1 MLIDDWARRW
11 GIPLIAIMDL
21 KLRMGLL
28 NTDPKP
34 IVGESEAA
42 IQAKIRLE
50 ATKKGWR
57 VWRNNVGA
65 LYDADGGF
73 IRFGLANDSKAMNDR
88 IKSPDLIGIRPLVIT
103 SDMIGRT
110 IGQFIG
116 LEVKHSQWKFTGN
129 KHELAQLKFLELI
142 NGLGGYG
149 KFINNTGGLD
159 EKL

>member
-1 MLIDDWARRW
+1 MLVAWAKRW
-11 GIPLIAIMDL
+11 GVSPVAVADL
-21 KLRMGLL
+21 KLQMGTV

-34 IVGESEAA
+34 IAGESEAA

-50 ATKKGWR
+50 ATRKGWR

-88 IKSPDLIGIRPLVIT
+88 IKSPDLVGIRPVLIT
-103 SDMIGRT
+103 AEMVGST
-110 IGQFIG
+110 IGQFVG
-116 LEVKHSQWKFTGN
+116 LEVKRSQWEYSGN

-142 NGLGGYG
+142 TGLGGYG
-149 KFINNTGGLD
+149 KFINKIGGL
-159 EKL
+159 